1 MLNQQSFKC
10 RVTRVVDAQG
20 TVDVDFLATEEP
32 LEIRLSWIEAANRR
46 LQTVAVTM
54 RTPGHDEELA
64 AGFLAGEGIITCFDE
79 IQSVEGNNNTSN
91 TGSEANVVT
100 VNLMDGV
107 RPNVERLERHFY
119 TSSSCGVCGKTSMN
133 ALGMA
138 GAETLQAVELQISA
152 ATVYTLPIRLKEQQA
167 IFQSTGGLHA
177 AAMYSP
183 FNNEFIVREDVGRH
197 NAVDKLVGHQLL
209 RGGSGDH
216 SSVLVLSGRASFE
229 LVQKAIMAHLPIIA
243 AVGAPSSLAVKLAV
257 GYGVTLLGFVRRERF
272 NVYSH
277 PHRIVLEGLC
287 QEKT

>member
-10 RVTRVVDAQG
+10 RVTRVVGTQG
-20 TVDVDFLATEEP
+20 TLDVDFLATEEP
-32 LEIRLSWIEAANRR
+32 LEIRLSWIEAGIRR
-46 LQTVAVTM
+46 QQTIAVTM

-64 AGFLAGEGIITCFDE
+64 AGFLAGEGIITCSEE
-79 IQSVEGNNNTSN
+79 IQSVEGNNNASN
-91 TGSEANVVT
+91 ASEANLVT
-100 VNLMDGV
+100 VNLVDGV

-138 GAETLQAVELQISA
+138 GAETLQAVKLQISA
-152 ATVYTLPIRLKEQQA
+152 VTVVTLPIRLKEQQE

-177 AAMYSP
+177 AALYSP
-183 FNNEFIVREDVGRH
+183 LNNEFIVREDVGRH

-209 RGGSGDH
+209 RGANVDH
-216 SSVLVLSGRASFE
+216 PSVLVLSGRASFE
-229 LVQKAIMAHLPIIA
+229 LVQKAVMAHLPIIA
-243 AVGAPSSLAVKLAV
+243 AVGAPSSLAVKLAA
-257 GYGVTLLGFVRRERF
+257 GYGVTLLGFVRGERF

-277 PHRIVLEGLC
+277 PHRIGLEGLC